1 MTFPELNEQS
11 PGESARLAF
20 TFLMGRTGFDLD
32 RLQLNADLHRQYGP
46 SIRTLRTLHDVTTLT
61 DEQSRTAYSIMKRII
76 AS

>member
-32 RLQLNADLHRQYGP
+32 RLQLNADLHREFGP
-46 SIRTLRTLHDVTTLT
+46 NIRTLRTLHDVSTLT
-61 DEQSRTAYSIMKRII
+61 DEQARRAHAIMKRIS